1 MNHSFKQIHIGYLLL
16 NIQGISLRIIS
27 LFKILLLI
35 SLLTSVFLYK
45 ENSISHDV
53 LTSISIEQR
62 TLLRSGDLRLSLVF
76 PHI

>member
-45 ENSISHDV
+45 ENRISHDV